1 MSPAP
6 LLLIIVTTLP
16 LLLVGCGDRHEVE
29 IETTVYQPKLDF
41 RYENNIET
49 AYVKGSNIP
58 YTGKFTVYTYG
69 IRSSEGNYRKGK
81 KDGLIVH
88 WHRNGTK
95 WMEEMWIYGK
105 KISEKH

>member
-6 LLLIIVTTLP
+6 LFLIIVTLP

-49 AYVKGSNIP
+49 TYVKGSI
-58 YTGKFTVYTYG
+58 F
-69 IRSSEGNYRKGK
+69 
-81 KDGLIVH
+81 
-88 WHRNGTK
+88 
-95 WMEEMWIYGK
+95 
-105 KISEKH
+105 